1 MRNPK
6 GCWMICIAAALAMFC
21 TLGLNINAFSVYIP
35 YLTKYLQLSPAQ
47 NSGFL
52 VVRNLFSVTG
62 VYLAKYYYERLNI
75 KLGFSLI
82 LIVNAVGVFLYSSA
96 NSFVGLCAAAS
107 VSGLCYG
114 LGGMYPVAIL
124 IHRWFPVHE
133 GVAMGICSAA
143 TGLALTIFS
152 PILTALT
159 EEYSMRF
166 AMYFEIAFLV
176 LCLFIC
182 IVLLKN
188 YPDQGLH
195 YEKKTH
201 AKRQPVKI
209 GWMFFAVIAL
219 GTMGGGFSY
228 LTVHYS
234 TEGFDPFQVSAFISV
249 FGITLTIAKFLLGVL
264 LDVWGS
270 YRTNWLFLALAVL
283 SCSIFSLGANAGYPV
298 ALFAACIFGIGDA
311 VPTVG
316 VSAYARDLS
325 TPENFPAVQQQY
337 QTAIMLGGLLCM
349 PIPGIIAT
357 VSGNYRGFYIMITL
371 LTVFA
376 AIVIQSTYA
385 KNGRK

>member
-6 GCWMICIAAALAMFC
+6 GCWIICVAAALAMFC

-35 YLTKYLQLSPAQ
+35 YLTKHLQLNPAQ

-52 VVRNLFSVTG
+52 VVRNLFSVAG
-62 VYLAKYYYERLNI
+62 VYLAKYYYDKLNI

-82 LIVNAVGVFLYSSA
+82 LILNAIGVFLYASA
-96 NSFVGLCAAAS
+96 CSFTELCIAAA

-124 IHRWFPVHE
+124 IHRWFPIHE

-159 EEYSMRF
+159 ENYSMQF

-182 IVLLKN
+182 VCLIRN
-188 YPDQGLH
+188 YPNEGLH
-195 YEKKTH
+195 YEKKAHT
-201 AKRQPVKI
+201 KKQPVKI
-209 GWMFFAVIAL
+209 GWMFFAIIAL

-234 TEGFDPFQVSAFISV
+234 TEGFNPYQVSALISV

-270 YRTNWLFLALAVL
+270 YRTNWVFFTLAIL
-283 SCSIFSLGANAGYPV
+283 SCAIFCLGSKAGYPI

-311 VPTVG
+311 LPTVG
-316 VSAYARDLS
+316 VSVYAKDLS
-325 TPENFPAVQQQY
+325 SPENFPSVQQQY
-337 QTAIMLGGLLCM
+337 QTATMLGGLLCM

-357 VSGNYRGFYIMITL
+357 ATGNYRAFYLLITS

-376 AIVIQSTYA
+376 AIVIQTTYA
-385 KNGRK
+385 KRRRK